1 MPAAVDLEELA
12 LAQDDALRNLPAT
25 HIECDEICSYVGMK
39 AKNVPEERRDDP
51 GLGDVW
57 TWTAFDPD
65 SKLMCSWM
73 VGDRTTGTAYDF
85 MSDLRGRIP
94 GRVQITT
101 DGHLAYR
108 DAIEAVWGADADYA
122 QLVKNYGEDD
132 NMAASPTAR
141 RYSPNKVLSQEVIV
155 VSGNP
160 DTGLASTSG
169 SSGVERSNLTMRMG
183 MRRFTRLT
191 NGFSKKAENLAAAV
205 SLHFMYYNFARPHTT
220 LGGKPLRR
228 WPQDSQ
234 ITAGRSRKSRNFLSQ
249 TDPLPNFHAS

>member
-57 TWTAFDPD
+57 SWTAFDPD

-122 QLVKNYGEDD
+122 QLVKNYGVDD

-160 DTGLASTSG
+160 DPA
-169 SSGVERSNLTMRMG
+169 
-183 MRRFTRLT
+183 
-191 NGFSKKAENLAAAV
+191 
-205 SLHFMYYNFARPHTT
+205 
-220 LGGKPLRR
+220 
-228 WPQDSQ
+228 
-234 ITAGRSRKSRNFLSQ
+234 
-249 TDPLPNFHAS
+249 